1 MARKVTEPVEES
13 VEAVKAV
20 EEKVDT
26 AFDQFVDHQR
36 KAVTEVSKAFNAMLP
51 EGVKAHGEK
60 AVEEV
65 IEGYRDL
72 FNSALD
78 DLIET
83 LEKARFEK
91 KPGAKKA
98 VSRKN

>member
-1 MARKVTEPVEES
+1 MVRKVNEPVVEP
-13 VEAVKAV
+13 VEAVK
-20 EEKVDT
+20 ELEDKVDT

-36 KAVTEVSKAFNAMLP
+36 KAFTEVSKAFNAMLP
-51 EGVKAHGEK
+51 DGVKEHGEK

-65 IEGYRDL
+65 IEGYRNL

-78 DLIET
+78 DLIDT
-83 LEKARFEK
+83 LEKARLEK
-91 KPGAKKA
+91 KADVKKA